1 METEIP
7 VIFFNEKLFKSVNRN
22 NYFQFPIFNQIDLTA
37 TLSCLFNLKIPDQNE
52 GTNYYFEN

>member
-52 GTNYYFEN
+52 GTN